1 MKKVEAN
8 SKNINLEQ
16 IANEWLEA
24 QKKVLNKNSFAVYK
38 SEIYKYII
46 PSLGEIRTWWNWVLW
61 LYELC
66 E

>member
-1 MKKVEAN
+1 MNKVEEN
-8 SKNINLEQ
+8 SKNINLKQ

-46 PSLGEIRTWWNWVLW
+46 PSLGEIRT
-61 LYELC
+61 
-66 E
+66 